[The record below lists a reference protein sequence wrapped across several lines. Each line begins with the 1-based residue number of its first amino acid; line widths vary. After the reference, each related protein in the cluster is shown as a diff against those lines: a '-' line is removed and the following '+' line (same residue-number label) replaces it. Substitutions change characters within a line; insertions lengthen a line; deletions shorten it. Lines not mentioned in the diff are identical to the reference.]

1 MATDQATADY
11 EAEQERLAALRDD
24 YALERSLAD
33 AIPAPPPSP
42 VCAQCINWQAQ
53 RWLDLADGTVS
64 SAQATAPFVRRLTYH
79 RCLRTMQS
87 SARSTKSSFLSK
99 MMSLLPKWVRGF
111 CFAKNS

>member
-53 RWLDLADGTVS
+53 RWLHLADGISQLSPGYCAVRAAADLPQMS
-64 SAQATAPFVRRLTYH
+64 QDYAKQCALYEEYIPF
-79 RCLRTMQS
+79 
-87 SARSTKSSFLSK
+87 
-99 MMSLLPKWVRGF
+99 
-111 CFAKNS
+111 